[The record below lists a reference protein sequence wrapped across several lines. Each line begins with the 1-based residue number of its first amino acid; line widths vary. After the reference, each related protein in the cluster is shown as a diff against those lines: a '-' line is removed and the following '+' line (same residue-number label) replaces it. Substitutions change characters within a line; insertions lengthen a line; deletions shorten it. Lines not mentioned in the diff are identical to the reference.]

1 MKHGTLALILLVV
14 AAALVHAALADA
26 ALADEAAPVSLELS
40 PWAAFDGVERPYRFV
55 VELRP
60 HGADPVEV
68 VADRRLLSFEVR
80 PNDSRR
86 RYRCRHPDAQR
97 RAPESR
103 VVTLTPGGA
112 DDGSWREWIDLRMYC
127 TGRALRALDGG
138 AELHVDYGW
147 TRRTR
152 QRWVARA
159 PGAPWRSWT
168 GGLEHAP
175 LVFPL
180 MPELGT
186 RRLDA
191 EDGASLVEATLSPS
205 SARTEAG
212 LRFRTAVRAREGSHR
227 IYVRPD
233 DWSFRVDG
241 PLGVVTCRA
250 PRGGGNN
257 PPPDL
262 YTRITTRR
270 AVRHTLEATF
280 FCPDGTFEQ
289 AGVYEIVPKLRLE
302 RSGEAW
308 GFDAVTGRYVGAPT
322 AVRITRGEGGYVP
335 QIPERVP
342 EASEAEADE

>member
-14 AAALVHAALADA
+14 PAALVHAALADA

-127 TGRALRALDGG
+127 TGRALRALNGG

-147 TRRTR
+147 RRRTR
-152 QRWVARA
+152 RRWVARA

-191 EDGASLVEATLSPS
+191 EDGASLVEVDRIGRDQSP
-205 SARTEAG
+205 
-212 LRFRTAVRAREGSHR
+212 F
-227 IYVRPD
+227 
-233 DWSFRVDG
+233 
-241 PLGVVTCRA
+241 
-250 PRGGGNN
+250 
-257 PPPDL
+257 
-262 YTRITTRR
+262 
-270 AVRHTLEATF
+270 
-280 FCPDGTFEQ
+280 
-289 AGVYEIVPKLRLE
+289 RLE
-302 RSGEAW
+302 FNPSHPA
-308 GFDAVTGRYVGAPT
+308 
-322 AVRITRGEGGYVP
+322 
-335 QIPERVP
+335 
-342 EASEAEADE
+342 ADETGYDNDDEYDSGS